1 MRVALVT
8 SERMPQDNW
17 HDADS
22 ALLAAE
28 LARLGVAVG
37 TPAWENGDG
46 WADYDVLVLQSP
58 WSMWRKLAEFDQWL
72 AEREAG
78 GSRMLNPPDVL
89 RIGSSKRYL
98 TTLAE
103 AGVVTVPTTI
113 IGPDAREQIL
123 CAYPGKSASR
133 RTVVI
138 KPLSSGGALDTR
150 EFTAERLEEAVAH
163 AAYLIDSG
171 AGALVQPYV
180 EAIDTHRE
188 LGILT
193 LRGELSHAIT
203 KRAILRP
210 GSDEREFHPDPLP
223 HQLTAAQAAVA
234 ERAYQAFLG
243 LRPDGAAP
251 LLSVRLDFLID
262 PETEPGL
269 LLLEVEAVAPVKFF
283 TLHRERAA
291 AFARAVAD
299 LAR

>member
-28 LARLGVAVG
+28 LERLGVTVD
-37 TPAWENGDG
+37 TPAWENEENSTD

-72 AEREAG
+72 AEREAD

-103 AGVVTVPTTI
+103 AGVVTVPTI
-113 IGPDAREQIL
+113 ILGPDAREQIL
-123 CAYPGKSASR
+123 RAYPRRSASR

-163 AAYLIDSG
+163 AAN
-171 AGALVQPYV
+171 
-180 EAIDTHRE
+180 
-188 LGILT
+188 
-193 LRGELSHAIT
+193 
-203 KRAILRP
+203 
-210 GSDEREFHPDPLP
+210 
-223 HQLTAAQAAVA
+223 
-234 ERAYQAFLG
+234 
-243 LRPDGAAP
+243 
-251 LLSVRLDFLID
+251 LID
-262 PETEPGL
+262 PETDPGL

-283 TLHRERAA
+283 TLHPERAA
-291 AFARAVAD
+291 AFAQAIDSGA
-299 LAR
+299 